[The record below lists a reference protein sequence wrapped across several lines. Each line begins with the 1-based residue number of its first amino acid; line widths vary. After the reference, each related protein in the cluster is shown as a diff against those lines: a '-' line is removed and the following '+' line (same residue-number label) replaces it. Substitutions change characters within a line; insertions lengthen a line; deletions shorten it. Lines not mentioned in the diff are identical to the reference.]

1 MVGREGWLVAG
12 VHDEIMRLNVERT
25 MESRVSEETHFGLKN
40 GDEGRYLDFGRLR
53 GGWFTLPR
61 VWRLSADKPKTS
73 DPTNLQTC
81 INEMKE
87 PILRRRYLFLSLS
100 LSLFPRSLSSLNR
113 RNLRYPW
120 ICVWIA
126 LVLSE
131 IRVFRE
137 RNVFTWFA

>member
-100 LSLFPRSLSSLNR
+100 VPAFTLFPQPSKLEISVDLCLDRAR
-113 RNLRYPW
+113 IKRNSRVSRTQCFHLV
-120 ICVWIA
+120 CV
-126 LVLSE
+126 E
-131 IRVFRE
+131 
-137 RNVFTWFA
+137 